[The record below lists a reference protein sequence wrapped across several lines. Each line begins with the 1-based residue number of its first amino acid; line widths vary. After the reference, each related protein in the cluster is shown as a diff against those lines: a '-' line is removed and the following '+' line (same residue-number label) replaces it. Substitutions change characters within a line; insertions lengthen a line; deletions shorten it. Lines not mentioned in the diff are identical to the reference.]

1 MSKKEPLKRRLR
13 LVGKALGLVWQ
24 SAPRWTVSW
33 AILLVVQGALP
44 AVTVYVSKLLIDTMV
59 AGLDDG
65 GATWELLKPV
75 AVLAGVMGALL
86 LATHILSS
94 ILRWVRVALSE
105 TFRDYLRGRLHEKA
119 VELDLEFYETS
130 AYHDRLYRVMGDV
143 AQRPVTMLESL
154 GSLVQSTVTILGLA
168 VLIVTY
174 AWWLPLLLFV
184 GALPALAVA
193 MRFSR
198 RRHAWW
204 MRRTQDERW
213 TQYYE
218 TVLTHSSIAAEVR
231 LFDLGTHFKTLY
243 QELRARLRDERV
255 DLERKHV
262 LENIAAGLLA
272 LFITAGVMIWI
283 TLRAFRGAATLGDI
297 ALFYQAFSR
306 GQNLMRSILL
316 SVNQVYDSSLFVSEL
331 FDFFALKPMASPERT
346 PSQVRKVPGSVEFEN
361 VSFAYPASNDL
372 SLNDVSVT
380 FKRNQTV
387 AIVGENGAGKSTLLK
402 LLCRFYDP
410 KEGRV
415 LVDGTPLSQ
424 IPLEDARRLL
434 TVLFQFPVQYHASAA
449 QNIAY
454 GEVSGEI
461 DSARIREAARLA
473 GIDEK
478 IESLP
483 AGYETLLGKWFVDG
497 QELSGGEWQRLA
509 MARAYYRDAPII
521 VLDEPTSMLD
531 SWAEA
536 DWFERFRSLAQDRIG
551 IVITHRFTIARRADV
566 IHVMQAGRIVE
577 SGSHQDLLSL
587 GGLYAAS
594 WQQQVEGS
602 PDHT

>member
-1 MSKKEPLKRRLR
+1 
-13 LVGKALGLVWQ
+13 
-24 SAPRWTVSW
+24 RW
-33 AILLVVQGALP
+33 I
-44 AVTVYVSKLLIDTMV
+44 
-59 AGLDDG
+59 
-65 GATWELLKPV
+65 
-75 AVLAGVMGALL
+75 
-86 LATHILSS
+86 
-94 ILRWVRVALSE
+94 RVALSE

-119 VELDLEFYETS
+119 IELDLEFYETS

-168 VLIVTY
+168 FLMVAY
-174 AWWLPLLLFV
+174 AWWLPLLLIV

-193 MRFSR
+193 TRFSR

-231 LFDLGTHFKTLY
+231 LFDLGSHFKTLY
-243 QELRARLRDERV
+243 QELRARLRDERI
-255 DLERKHV
+255 DLERRHV
-262 LENIAAGLLA
+262 LENVMAGLLA

-283 TLRAFRGAATLGDI
+283 TLRAFRGAATLGDV

-316 SVNQVYDSSLFVSEL
+316 GVNQVYDSSLFVAEL
-331 FDFFALKPMASPERT
+331 FEFFALQPMTAPPR
-346 PSQVRKVPGSVEFEN
+346 VPGRIVEPPESVKFEH
-361 VSFAYPASNDL
+361 VSFAYPASDDL
-372 SLNDVSVT
+372 SLKDVTVE
-380 FKRNQTV
+380 FKRNKTV

-415 LVDGTPLSQ
+415 LVDGAPLTDM
-424 IPLEDARRLL
+424 PLEDARRLL

-454 GEVSGEI
+454 GDVDGEI
-461 DSARIREAARLA
+461 DHSRIREAARLA
-473 GIDEK
+473 GIDTK

-483 AGYETLLGKWFVDG
+483 DGYETLLGKWFVEG

-536 DWFERFRSLAQDRIG
+536 DWFERFRSLTRDRIG
-551 IVITHRFTIARRADV
+551 IVVTHRFTIARRADI
-566 IHVMQAGRIVE
+566 IHVMQSGRIVE
-577 SGSHQDLLSL
+577 SGSHEDLLLL
-587 GGLYAAS
+587 GGLYASS
-594 WQQQVEGS
+594 WKQQIEAV
-602 PDHT
+602 PDQT